1 MQLAV
6 MISGTNLQEK
16 TGYVFDIQGLSVH
29 DGPGCRT
36 LIFLNGCTLSC
47 FWCSNPEGVSSKP
60 SLMWFSSKCIGCGN
74 CLKNCPKNAIRFEN
88 AKPFI
93 DRQICSSCDKYECLQ
108 ECYTGA
114 LRLSGKEMSVTE
126 LFNLIQR
133 DRNYWGTGGGL
144 TLTGGEPL
152 LQIDFAEEILHRCH
166 DAYIHTAI
174 ETCGNIPWSC
184 FQRVIPFLD
193 WIFFDLKHF
202 DGSEHQKAT
211 NSDNDRILENA
222 RLLSGQFAGRLI
234 FRLPLVPGFNDSE
247 ENIDSMIQFLKEI
260 RRTEINILPLHH
272 LGREKY
278 QSLGKEYL
286 GAQFATPNI
295 QDMRKIESVLTEAG
309 IRCYVG
315 GETPF

>member
-1 MQLAV
+1 
-6 MISGTNLQEK
+6 MISGTDSREK

-36 LIFLNGCTLSC
+36 LIFLNGCTLNC
-47 FWCSNPEGVSSKP
+47 FWCSNPEGMNVKP
-60 SLMWFSSKCIGCGN
+60 SFMWFSSKCIGCGN
-74 CLKNCPKNAIRFEN
+74 CLKLCPEHAIQFEHE
-88 AKPFI
+88 KPLI
-93 DRQICSSCDKYECLQ
+93 NRQICLTCDVHECLQ
-108 ECYTGA
+108 ECYSGA
-114 LRLSGKEMSVTE
+114 IRLSGKEMSVTE
-126 LFNLIQR
+126 IFSLIQR

-152 LQIDFAEEILHRCH
+152 LQIDFAEEILQRCH
-166 DAYIHTAI
+166 NAYIHTAI
-174 ETCGNIPWSC
+174 ETCGNIPWSSL
-184 FQRVIPFLD
+184 QKVIPFLD

-222 RLLSGQFAGRLI
+222 RLLSEQFTGRLI

-247 ENIDSMIQFLKEI
+247 ENITSLIQFLKEI
-260 RRTEINILPLHH
+260 GRLEINILPLHH

-278 QSLGKEYL
+278 QSLGKEYQ
-286 GAQFATPNI
+286 GAQFLTPDI
-295 QDMRKIESVLTEAG
+295 QDMRKIESVLTDAG
-309 IRCYVG
+309 IRCYIG

>member
-1 MQLAV
+1 
-6 MISGTNLQEK
+6 MISGTDFLDK

-47 FWCSNPEGVSSKP
+47 FWCSNPEGMSLKP
-60 SLMWFSSKCIGCGN
+60 SLMWFPSRCMGCGN
-74 CLKNCPKNAIRFEN
+74 CLKLCPENAIRFEIG
-88 AKPFI
+88 KPLI
-93 DRQICSSCDKYECLQ
+93 NRQICQSCDSHECLQ
-108 ECYTGA
+108 ECYSGA
-114 LRLSGKEMSVTE
+114 IRLIGKEMSVTE
-126 LFNLIQR
+126 IFSLIQR
-133 DRNYWGTGGGL
+133 DRNYWGNQGGM

-152 LQIDFAEEILHRCH
+152 LQIDFAEAILQRCH

-174 ETCGNIPWSC
+174 ETCGNIPWSS
-184 FQRVIPFLD
+184 FQRVIPYLD

-211 NSDNDRILENA
+211 NSDNNRILENA
-222 RLLSGQFAGRLI
+222 RLLSEHFTGRLI

-247 ENIDSMIQFLKEI
+247 ENIASLIQFLKKI
-260 RRTEINILPLHH
+260 GRTEINILPLHH

-286 GAQFATPNI
+286 GVQYATPNI
-295 QDMRKIESVLTEAG
+295 QDMRKIEFVLTEAG
-309 IRCYVG
+309 ISCYIG